1 MPDSAAGV
9 LALDC
14 GQSSI
19 TWSLIDADG
28 EQVGSRKG
36 VDTSR
41 AIEPQLVD
49 AVRSVMATTG
59 ASPVTVACGSSGL
72 DRPNA
77 QAVMHGLADRSVRDV
92 ALAHDSTT
100 SYLGALGEAPGVM
113 IASGTGVVTLA
124 VGLREVARVDGWGW
138 IMGDAGSA
146 YWIGQNALEAAM
158 RGYDGRRTATVLTD
172 VVAADFPDLEL
183 AYLELQGDPDRVARV
198 ASYAAKVDQVAGSD
212 PVARDILDRAAAH
225 LAEAVG
231 AAARRVGLGRDRPP
245 LVCALGQTFRSTRVL
260 EKFVQYLTMEWP
272 SFAIHEPQG
281 DALAGAKLLPTVT
294 DSPLAARVVRASV

>member
-77 QAVMHGLADRSVRDV
+77 QAVMHGLADTSVRDV

-113 IASGTGVVTLA
+113 IA
-124 VGLREVARVDGWGW
+124 
-138 IMGDAGSA
+138 
-146 YWIGQNALEAAM
+146 
-158 RGYDGRRTATVLTD
+158 
-172 VVAADFPDLEL
+172 
-183 AYLELQGDPDRVARV
+183 
-198 ASYAAKVDQVAGSD
+198 
-212 PVARDILDRAAAH
+212 
-225 LAEAVG
+225 
-231 AAARRVGLGRDRPP
+231 
-245 LVCALGQTFRSTRVL
+245 
-260 EKFVQYLTMEWP
+260 
-272 SFAIHEPQG
+272 
-281 DALAGAKLLPTVT
+281 
-294 DSPLAARVVRASV
+294 

>member
-1 MPDSAAGV
+1 
-9 LALDC
+9 
-14 GQSSI
+14 
-19 TWSLIDADG
+19 
-28 EQVGSRKG
+28 
-36 VDTSR
+36 
-41 AIEPQLVD
+41 
-49 AVRSVMATTG
+49 
-59 ASPVTVACGSSGL
+59 
-72 DRPNA
+72 
-77 QAVMHGLADRSVRDV
+77 
-92 ALAHDSTT
+92 
-100 SYLGALGEAPGVM
+100 
-113 IASGTGVVTLA
+113 
-124 VGLREVARVDGWGW
+124 
-138 IMGDAGSA
+138 
-146 YWIGQNALEAAM
+146 M

-281 DALAGAKLLPTVT
+281 DALAGAKLLPMVT

>member
-14 GQSSI
+14 GQSTI
-19 TWSLIDADG
+19 TWSLTDATG

-41 AIEPQLVD
+41 AIEPQLVE
-49 AVRSVMATTG
+49 AVRSIIETTG
-59 ASPVTVACGSSGL
+59 ANPVTVACGSSGL

-77 QAVMHGLADRSVRDV
+77 QAVMDGLRDTSVREV
-92 ALAHDSTT
+92 VLAHDSTT

-124 VGLREVARVDGWGW
+124 VGPREVARVDGWGW

-158 RGYDGRRTATVLTD
+158 RGYDGRRAATVLTD
-172 VVAADFPDLEL
+172 VVAADFSDLEL

-198 ASYAAKVDQVAGSD
+198 ASYAAKVDHVAGSD

-260 EKFVQYLTMEWP
+260 EKFVQYLTMDWP

>member
-77 QAVMHGLADRSVRDV
+77 QAVLDGLRDTSVREV
-92 ALAHDSTT
+92 ALAHDSVIC
-100 SYLGALGEAPGVM
+100 YLGALGEAPGVM

-260 EKFVQYLTMEWP
+260 EKFVQYLTMDWP
-272 SFAIHEPQG
+272 SFAIHEPHG